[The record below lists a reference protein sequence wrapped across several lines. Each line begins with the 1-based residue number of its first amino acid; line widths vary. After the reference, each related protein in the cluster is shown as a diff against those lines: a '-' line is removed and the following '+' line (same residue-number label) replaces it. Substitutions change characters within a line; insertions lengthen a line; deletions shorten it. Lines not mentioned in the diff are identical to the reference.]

1 MRTFQFADEPEL
13 IHIFKIRDNEYM
25 IVHEDGYDQNTGMV
39 DFGSKEEVENKYK
52 IKL

>member
-1 MRTFQFADEPEL
+1 
-13 IHIFKIRDNEYM
+13 M